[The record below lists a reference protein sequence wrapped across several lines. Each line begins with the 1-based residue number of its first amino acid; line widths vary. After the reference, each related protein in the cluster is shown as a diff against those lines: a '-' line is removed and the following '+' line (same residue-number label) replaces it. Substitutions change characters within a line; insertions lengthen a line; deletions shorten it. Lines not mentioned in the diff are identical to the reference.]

1 MSNPQYTYRFV
12 LDAWEPGEFPMAR
25 LAEYMAEL
33 ARLFGEDEHV
43 HFDRLEPGSTVLVQ
57 HVDGDAVAAV
67 QERLSIAGDAHAPED
82 IAKPYRA
89 IDRRLAEDGATAS
102 LRETDG
108 TEVLFFPGSGKDA
121 APDVWPIPAGRC
133 L

>member
-1 MSNPQYTYRFV
+1 MIRSTPIASSSMLGNR
-12 LDAWEPGEFPMAR
+12 GSFPMAR
-25 LAEYMAEL
+25 LAEYLAEL

-57 HVDGDAVAAV
+57 HVDQDAVAAV
-67 QERLSIAGDAHAPED
+67 QERLSIAGDVHAPED

-102 LRETDG
+102 LREANG
-108 TEVLFFPGSGKDA
+108 TEILFFPWSRTDA
-121 APDVWPIPAGRC
+121 ASDVWPIPAGRG